1 MNEKTIL
8 ILGGGIGGIVTAR
21 ELRSHLGKDHRVVV
35 VEKAAVHSF
44 PPSYLWVML
53 GWRKPEAILKPL
65 SLLSKY
71 GIEIQHT
78 VVREIDLERRAVKT
92 DASTIA
98 FDYLV
103 VALGAELAPYG
114 VAGMQESIHSFYTL
128 DGAQR
133 LRSALQTFGG
143 GRIAIVVT
151 NLPYK
156 CPPVPYEAA
165 FLLESFFSRKERF
178 RPGAGTKECKVEI
191 YTPEPFPLAA
201 AGIQAGTELLP
212 LLEQRGILYRPDHK
226 VKHIDPAKK
235 QLTFENGVLAEF
247 DLCLAVPPHRAPEVV
262 RSSGLNDA
270 AGWIP
275 VNPRNM
281 QTQHP
286 DVYAIGDVA
295 TVPLANGS
303 ALPKVGVFA
312 LNQAETVA
320 HNIACDILHHGMKK
334 DYPGTGFCF
343 LETGNGKAGYIH
355 GDFYNL
361 PAPKIEVHEPSV
373 TYHWAKVVAEKY
385 WLWRWF

>member
-1 MNEKTIL
+1 MSEKTIV

-21 ELRSHLGKDHRVVV
+21 ELRSHLGKDHRVVI

-71 GIEIQHT
+71 GIEIQHA
-78 VVREIDLERRAVKT
+78 VVREIDLDRRAVTT

-103 VALGAELAPYG
+103 VALGAELASDG
-114 VAGMQESIHSFYTL
+114 LADAGESIHSFYTL

-133 LRSALQTFGG
+133 LHSALRTFSGG
-143 GRIAIVVT
+143 KIAIVVAS
-151 NLPYK
+151 LPYK
-156 CPPVPYEAA
+156 CPPAPYEAA
-165 FLLESFFSRKERF
+165 LLLESFFSRKEKF
-178 RPGAGTKECKVEI
+178 QPGAGAKGYEIGI

-201 AGIQAGTELLP
+201 TGTQAGKDVIP
-212 LLEQRGILYRPDHK
+212 LLAQRGILYKPGHK
-226 VKHIDPAKK
+226 IKRIDPAKK

-247 DLCLAVPPHRAPEVV
+247 DLCLVVPPHRAPDVI
-262 RSSGLNDA
+262 RASGLTDGS
-270 AGWIP
+270 GWIP
-275 VNPRNM
+275 VNPRSL
-281 QTQHP
+281 QTRHTN
-286 DVYAIGDVA
+286 VYAIGDVA
-295 TVPLANGS
+295 TVRLEDGS
-303 ALPKVGVFA
+303 ALPKAGIFA
-312 LNQAETVA
+312 LNQAEVVA
-320 HNIACDILHHGMKK
+320 HNLACEILGHGTKK
-334 DYPGTGFCF
+334 EYPGTGFCF

-355 GDFYNL
+355 GNFYEL
-361 PAPKIEVHEPSV
+361 PAPTIEMHEPSV